1 MYVVVDLEGVSIWCV
16 ALVRH
21 VVISHPHIPASLK
34 PLLANYS
41 MVIVMIL
48 SVRYPFSTTHRHH
61 D

>member
-1 MYVVVDLEGVSIWCV
+1 MVYVVVDLEGVSIWCV

-48 SVRYPFSTTHRHH
+48 SVRYPF
-61 D
+61 